1 MHDLRDA
8 NCKGIKNC
16 GQAAK
21 SEGESGRGEGC
32 GKFFER
38 VPFQFHRLGRPPS
51 SSSSSM
57 PTSGH
62 SIIDRSAVIS
72 SVCRDRSKRLE
83 HCHSSVGRFSSP
95 PAPPPSICNKRDGH
109 LSSSFARHDS
119 FPAIKSQGKISGET
133 KGVRLL
139 HSFFVIC
146 RPPPISSFLYRA
158 DDGGPLGTEKRKSSG
173 LRIYVPV
180 QQNTP
185 TARNTIQ
192 RSNVSPSPP
201 FLFPSPPPQFRGG
214 ERHEP
219 KTAIN
224 LSSSFSSLF
233 LWGGF

>member
-1 MHDLRDA
+1 MWA
-8 NCKGIKNC
+8 G
-16 GQAAK
+16 
-21 SEGESGRGEGC
+21 SEKRGRVWKRRGLW
-32 GKFFER
+32 KIFRARSFS
-38 VPFQFHRLGRPPS
+38 VS
-51 SSSSSM
+51 SSRSAPLFFSSSM
-57 PTSGH
+57 PSGH

-180 QQNTP
+180 QQSTP

>member
-146 RPPPISSFLYRA
+146 RPPPISSFFYRA

-180 QQNTP
+180 QQP
-185 TARNTIQ
+185 YC
-192 RSNVSPSPP
+192 S
-201 FLFPSPPPQFRGG
+201 
-214 ERHEP
+214 
-219 KTAIN
+219 
-224 LSSSFSSLF
+224 
-233 LWGGF
+233 

>member
-119 FPAIKSQGKISGET
+119 FPAIKSQGKNLRRDKRRPAST
-133 KGVRLL
+133 FLL
-139 HSFFVIC
+139 C
-146 RPPPISSFLYRA
+146 
-158 DDGGPLGTEKRKSSG
+158 
-173 LRIYVPV
+173 
-180 QQNTP
+180 
-185 TARNTIQ
+185 
-192 RSNVSPSPP
+192 
-201 FLFPSPPPQFRGG
+201 
-214 ERHEP
+214 
-219 KTAIN
+219 N
-224 LSSSFSSLF
+224 LPSSSHLLLSLS
-233 LWGGF
+233 GG